1 MKKKMMALALAMA
14 FTAATVGVATA
25 FKCDVKSV
33 EGTTVTLECK
43 DKDIEKIEVGQPI
56 KVSPNK
62 KKAVEGC

>member
-1 MKKKMMALALAMA
+1 MKKIMALAMA
-14 FTAATVGVATA
+14 LAFTAGTVVVAHSFT
-25 FKCDVKSV
+25 CDVKAV

-43 DKDIEKIEVGQPI
+43 DKDTAKIEVGQPI